1 MRACTVSDGPL
12 GSRPMGSMRAAV
24 LEADGKLA
32 VGQVDI
38 EDPRPGEVLVRVTD
52 CGVCHSDLS
61 SLDGSFPAATPTV
74 LGHEAAGIVEAVGPG
89 VTRLRAGDKA
99 VLTPLPPCGRCYFC
113 TRGQPTLCA
122 EYSSALFTS
131 TRPDGTS
138 PLSRGG
144 EFVYRGLGMGG
155 WAEYVVLPQDGVV
168 KVDDDV
174 DLAEACVIGCAVQTG
189 VGAVLQTARV
199 EEGATV
205 LVLGAGGIGI
215 AVVQGA
221 RLAGASVIVAVDPVA
236 QRREAALRFGAT
248 HAIDPTDTDV
258 TAFCMDLTGIGMD
271 YCFEAAGQAALLEQ
285 GIASSRAG
293 GTTVGVGAAPI
304 DQGISIPMVAGFT
317 ATEKRL
323 IGCLL
328 GSVHA
333 HRDIPRLLALAKAGR
348 LDLAG
353 MITDRYPLDDVTAA
367 VDNLQQRRGIRTALT
382 IG

>member
-1 MRACTVSDGPL
+1 
-12 GSRPMGSMRAAV
+12 MGSMRAAV

-144 EFVYRGLGMGG
+144 ELVYRGLGMGG

-189 VGAVLQTARV
+189 VGAVLQTAHV

-215 AVVQGA
+215 AVIQGA
-221 RLAGASVIVAVDPVA
+221 RLAGASVVVAVDPVA
-236 QRREAALRFGAT
+236 DRREAALRFGAT

>member
-1 MRACTVSDGPL
+1 
-12 GSRPMGSMRAAV
+12 
-24 LEADGKLA
+24 
-32 VGQVDI
+32 
-38 EDPRPGEVLVRVTD
+38 
-52 CGVCHSDLS
+52 
-61 SLDGSFPAATPTV
+61 
-74 LGHEAAGIVEAVGPG
+74 VGPG

-144 EFVYRGLGMGG
+144 ELVYRGLGMGG

-221 RLAGASVIVAVDPVA
+221 RLAGAAVIVAVDPVA

-367 VDNLQQRRGIRTALT
+367 VDNLQQRRGIRTALS